1 MQADALSFVAGCVT
15 SRFSMPPAAKAA
27 GLHSQLVATGGEIL
41 ISDLEAQV
49 PGYGYCCG
57 G

>member
-27 GLHSQLVATGGEIL
+27 GLHSQLVATGGEI
-41 ISDLEAQV
+41 A
-49 PGYGYCCG
+49 
-57 G
+57 